1 MTEGPLDGEA
11 DEPAPPPLEP
21 AAPPLEPLVPPA
33 FVAAAIAP
41 EPPLTAPAL
50 EPVAGPGQPVGPPR
64 PPIPPLATARGL
76 LGASFELLTGSN
88 QDMRRASFYIGAIVL
103 GTAGPAA
110 LASWAIQVVSYDLG
124 GDVFFEANETGT
136 VGLAFLFALAFVGIV
151 VAAVESRTL
160 AASVLGG
167 AMAGRPVTTRQA
179 LARSRMTFWRA
190 IVASIIVAV
199 PIAVVQGV
207 IGELLAN
214 LTGPSQEIS
223 VVTSTLV
230 TAIVGAP
237 FAYVLA
243 GVVLGD
249 VDPFEG
255 LRRSIHVFRARKMA
269 AAIVAGFETVTA
281 LLIVI
286 GLEAGLDIILRVL
299 SALGLGVDSGPFGLA
314 IVTMLIVASVFAFGT
329 LLFTVYALTIAPQ
342 VVMFVGLTHATNGL
356 DRVRPGGSNDPDDRS
371 LSVRRFR
378 WLTRPMVLGFV
389 LGGIGLG
396 AVVAIYTA

>member
-1 MTEGPLDGEA
+1 MTDGSDEEKPDPERVALAPPLA
-11 DEPAPPPLEP
+11 PPPPPLEP
-21 AAPPLEPLVPPA
+21 VAAPLTPA
-33 FVAAAIAP
+33 P
-41 EPPLTAPAL
+41 TTL
-50 EPVAGPGQPVGPPR
+50 EPVAPPR
-64 PPIPPLATARGL
+64 PPIPPLVTARGL
-76 LGASFELLTGSN
+76 LGASFDLLTRSN

-110 LASWAIQVVSYDLG
+110 LASWAIEVVTFDSG
-124 GDVFFEANETGT
+124 GDAFFEGRDTGAF
-136 VGLAFLFALAFVGIV
+136 GLAFLFALAVVGII

-160 AASVLGG
+160 AAAVLGG

-199 PIAVVQGV
+199 PIAIVQAVV
-207 IGELLAN
+207 GELLGN

-237 FAYVLA
+237 FAYILA

-255 LRRSIHVFRARKMA
+255 LRRSIQVFRARKMA

-299 SALGLGVDSGPFGLA
+299 SALGLGIDSGPVGLA
-314 IVTMLIVASVFAFGT
+314 IVTMLIVAAVFAFGT

-356 DRVRPGGSNDPDDRS
+356 DRVRPGGSNDPDHPTSSRNQ
-371 LSVRRFR
+371 FR
-378 WLTRPMVLGFV
+378 WLTRPMLVGFI

-396 AVVAIYTA
+396 GVVAIYTA

>member
-1 MTEGPLDGEA
+1 
-11 DEPAPPPLEP
+11 
-21 AAPPLEPLVPPA
+21 
-33 FVAAAIAP
+33 
-41 EPPLTAPAL
+41 
-50 EPVAGPGQPVGPPR
+50 
-64 PPIPPLATARGL
+64 
-76 LGASFELLTGSN
+76 
-88 QDMRRASFYIGAIVL
+88 
-103 GTAGPAA
+103 
-110 LASWAIQVVSYDLG
+110 
-124 GDVFFEANETGT
+124 
-136 VGLAFLFALAFVGIV
+136 
-151 VAAVESRTL
+151 
-160 AASVLGG
+160 
-167 AMAGRPVTTRQA
+167 VTTRQA

-199 PIAVVQGV
+199 PIAIVQAV
-207 IGELLAN
+207 IGELLGN

-237 FAYVLA
+237 FAYILA

-255 LRRSIHVFRARKMA
+255 MRRSIQVFRARKMA

-299 SALGLGVDSGPFGLA
+299 SALGLGIDSGPLGLA
-314 IVTMLIVASVFAFGT
+314 VVTMLIVAAVFAFGT

-356 DRVRPGGSNDPDDRS
+356 DRVRPGGSNDPDHPTS
-371 LSVRRFR
+371 RRNQFR
-378 WLTRPMVLGFV
+378 WLTRPMLLGFI

-396 AVVAIYTA
+396 GVVAIYTA